1 MSGNSPWGGGGGGE
15 CHVKGLGMP
24 VLVKKIES
32 SMVQALFYPLRCPS
46 TELIFFNN
54 IVNNFDT

>member
-1 MSGNSPWGGGGGGE
+1 METPPEGGGE

-54 IVNNFDT
+54 IVNNFVT